1 MHAKAAL
8 ALLALGL
15 MGIGTTGCYL
25 GHVAA
30 GQLRLLHQRRPIV
43 EVLAD
48 PSTPPDLRER
58 LSVVPRVRE
67 FAVDLG
73 LDVGGQYTSYVD
85 WPGDRIVTTVVA
97 TRPGELDPAGWYF
110 PVVGRVP
117 YKGFF
122 DSERARAEVERQ
134 RAQGR
139 DVCEFAVPAYSTLGW
154 FDDPVTGPM
163 LRGAE
168 GRAVETIVHEFVHA
182 TVFIRSDADFNEGVA
197 SFVGEEA
204 SVLFYS
210 EADRPDDARRE
221 RRQVEDGRRIQAER
235 LGLRR
240 QVAELYGSTPPGPQ
254 REATRADLERGARQA
269 IAALPLS
276 SRGAAAAAAE
286 MPLNDACLAL
296 SSTYAADVD
305 GYDRTLRRLRGDLRA
320 FVALLRTAA
329 SAPDPRAALLAP

>member
-1 MHAKAAL
+1 MHAKPAL
-8 ALLALGL
+8 ALLSLGL
-15 MGIGTTGCYL
+15 MGTGTTGCYL

-48 PSTPPDLRER
+48 PSTPPDVRER

-73 LDVGGQYTSYVD
+73 LDVGGQYTSYVE

-122 DSERARAEVERQ
+122 DRERARAEVERQ
-134 RAQGR
+134 RARGR

-163 LRGAE
+163 LRGVE
-168 GRAVETIVHEFVHA
+168 GQTVETIVHEFVHA

-197 SFVGEEA
+197 GFVGEEA
-204 SVLFYS
+204 SVLFYA
-210 EADRPDDARRE
+210 EADRPGDARRE
-221 RRQVEDGRRIQAER
+221 RRRVEDGRRIQAER
-235 LGLRR
+235 LDLRR
-240 QVAELYGSTPPGPQ
+240 QFAELYASTPPGPE
-254 REATRADLERGARQA
+254 RDATRADLERAAREA

-276 SRGAAAAAAE
+276 SRGVAEAAAE

-296 SSTYAADVD
+296 SSTYAADVE
-305 GYDRTLRRLRGDLRA
+305 GYDRTLRRLGGDLRA

-329 SAPDPRAALLAP
+329 GEPDPRAALLAP